1 MVDKVAFDQIK
12 RQFTKTLAIGEI
24 TVNVEWS
31 LRMMVV
37 RASTTKASRKNAVVK
52 MLYRYSTY
60 QAVHLGTRN

>member
-37 RASTTKASRKNAVVK
+37 ASVDDQGVT
-52 MLYRYSTY
+52 
-60 QAVHLGTRN
+60 